1 MQVKKISLI
10 EPSSYQEKLCDLFA
24 KESVIERGRIYSAKG
39 TGEPKKIEQYA
50 YLGKMGEYAVFNTL
64 LSSGKYK
71 FISPPDVVIYAKEH
85 RSHAADL
92 VADGKKIHV
101 KCCNAT
107 EWIATSWLFSTEDPL
122 VDNPAEDD
130 IVAFVALRPVGKKF
144 ECYFVKATE
153 LKGMYKKPVYAKTV
167 AHAIYEKDLLN
178 DKQ

>member
-10 EPSSYQEKLCDLFA
+10 EPSSYQEKLCNLFA
-24 KESVIERGRIYSAKG
+24 KESAIERGRIYSAKG
-39 TGEPKKIEQYA
+39 TGDSNKVEAYA

-71 FISPPDVVIYAKEH
+71 FISPPDIAIYKKEQ

-122 VDNPAEDD
+122 VDRPTEDD
-130 IVAFVALRPVGKKF
+130 IVAFVAIRPVGKKF

-167 AHAIYEKDLLN
+167 AHAIYESDLIG
-178 DKQ
+178 

>member
-24 KESVIERGRIYSAKG
+24 KESAIERGRIYSAKG
-39 TGEPKKIEQYA
+39 TGDSNKVEAYA

-64 LSSGKYK
+64 LSSGRYK
-71 FISPPDVVIYAKEH
+71 FISPPDIAIYKKEQ

-122 VDNPAEDD
+122 VDRPTEDD
-130 IVAFVALRPVGKKF
+130 IVAFVAIRPAGKKF

-167 AHAIYEKDLLN
+167 AHAIYESDLIG
-178 DKQ
+178 

>member
-1 MQVKKISLI
+1 
-10 EPSSYQEKLCDLFA
+10 
-24 KESVIERGRIYSAKG
+24 
-39 TGEPKKIEQYA
+39 
-50 YLGKMGEYAVFNTL
+50 MGEYAVFNTL

-71 FISPPDVVIYAKEH
+71 FVSPPDIAIYKKEQ

-122 VDNPAEDD
+122 VDRPTEDD
-130 IVAFVALRPVGKKF
+130 IVAFVTIRPVGKKF

-167 AHAIYEKDLLN
+167 AHAIYESDLIG
-178 DKQ
+178 